1 MEASAMDLDA
11 GSSASPQPQ
20 PSPLSSSSFP
30 LRTTIQTNFGDDY
43 VLQIS
48 PNQGWSSMA
57 VALSTNSVKLYS
69 PEMGQFLGECRGHT
83 GSINQVGF
91 NGVDLLC
98 SCGSDGTVRAWDTRS
113 FRQVSL
119 INAGP
124 NQEVFSFSFGGSG
137 NLLAGGCKSQILF
150 WDWRTMKQIA
160 CLEECHVDDV
170 TQVHFFPG
178 DQNKLLSASVDGLM
192 CTFDTTG
199 DINDDEHLESV
210 MNVGTSVGKV
220 GFLGDKKKKL
230 WCLTHIETLSIWD
243 WREGR
248 LEVDF
253 QEARLLASEN
263 WSRDHVDYFVDC
275 HSSGDDD
282 NLWVIGGTNAGTIG
296 YFPVSYSGRGLI
308 GPCEAILE
316 GGHSGI
322 VRSVLPASYTALH
335 AKKHGI
341 FGWTGGE
348 DGRLCCWL
356 ADNTTSDVSR
366 AWMSSS
372 LVMKSLKSCKNRRHQ
387 PY

>member
-1 MEASAMDLDA
+1 M
-11 GSSASPQPQ
+11 
-20 PSPLSSSSFP
+20 
-30 LRTTIQTNFGDDY
+30 
-43 VLQIS
+43 
-48 PNQGWSSMA
+48 
-57 VALSTNSVKLYS
+57 
-69 PEMGQFLGECRGHT
+69 
-83 GSINQVGF
+83 GF

-98 SCGSDGTVRAWDTRS
+98 SCGSDGTVRGWDTRF
-113 FRQVSL
+113 FRQVSS

-124 NQEVFSFSFGGSG
+124 QQEVFSFSFGGSG
-137 NLLAGGCKSQILF
+137 NLFAGGCKSQIIF
-150 WDWRTMKQIA
+150 WDWRNMKQIA

-170 TQVHFFPG
+170 TQVHFIPG

-220 GFLGDKKKKL
+220 GFFGDRKKKL

-243 WREGR
+243 WRDAR

-253 QEARLLASEN
+253 QEARSSASDN

-275 HSSGDDD
+275 HSSGDGND
-282 NLWVIGGTNAGTIG
+282 LWVIGGTNAGTIG
-296 YFPVSYSGRGLI
+296 YFPVRYSGRGVI
-308 GPCEAILE
+308 GPCEAILK
-316 GGHSGI
+316 GGHTGL
-322 VRSVLPASYTALH
+322 VRSVLPASNTALN
-335 AKKHGI
+335 ARKLGI

-356 ADNTTSDVSR
+356 ADNTISDISR